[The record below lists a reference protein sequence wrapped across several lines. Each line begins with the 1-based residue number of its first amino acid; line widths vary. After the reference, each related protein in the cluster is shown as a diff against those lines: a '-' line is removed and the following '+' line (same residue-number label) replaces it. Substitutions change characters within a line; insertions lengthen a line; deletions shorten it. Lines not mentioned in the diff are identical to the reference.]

1 MTPVC
6 VVTESLGIVK
16 SMLFQAFGMKNR
28 ETPSTAGSKKATYTK
43 DAAAKGGMLGSVVNL
58 TKTSLRSDDVLSNA
72 FPCESK

>member
-16 SMLFQAFGMKNR
+16 SMLFQLFGTKER
-28 ETPSTAGSKKATYTK
+28 DPSGAGSKKAVYTT
-43 DAAAKGGMLGSVVNL
+43 DAAAKGGMVGSVVNL
-58 TKTSLRSDDVLSNA
+58 TKTSLRSDDVLLNA